1 MSDIKNEIV
10 RHIPHLRR
18 FARGLVNSVDVA
30 DDLVQDCLERAWT
43 KREQWDSRR
52 DMRPWLFTILHNIYA
67 NNVRRYKRTP
77 SMVSYPELEA
87 VAASPDEQIDLT
99 MTDLQRALD
108 QVSDEH
114 REILL
119 LIGLE
124 QMSYKDSAEVLGIPI
139 GTVMSRLTRARKR
152 LRELM
157 TDPTMPMTMIRR
169 VK

>member
-18 FARGLVNSVDVA
+18 FARALVNGVEVA
-30 DDLVQDCLERAWT
+30 DDLVQDCLERAWA
-43 KREQWDSRR
+43 KRDKWDSRR
-52 DMRPWLFTILHNIYA
+52 DMRPWLFSIMHSVYA
-67 NNVRRYKRTP
+67 NNARRYKRTP
-77 SMVSYPELEA
+77 SMISYSELDD
-87 VAASPDEQIDLT
+87 AAAAPDEHVELT

-139 GTVMSRLTRARKR
+139 GTVMSRLMRARKR